1 MGKFYAYRT
10 AAFGGR
16 DVVGAVPYIWRND
29 MKNVEILWNFMH
41 MNQAPETA
49 DVIVGFGCYDE
60 DIPRRCAELFHAG
73 FAPFVCFSG
82 GLGRNTDK
90 LWTKSEA
97 ERFAA
102 IAMAEGVPAER
113 IILENKSTNSA
124 ENLLFTPKV
133 LKEAGIKAEKIIAVH
148 KPYME
153 KRLWAAMQVYWPDVQ
168 AVYTSPRVTVEQHI
182 AHAEA
187 VGMTAKGVIETI
199 VGDVQR
205 MELYAEKGYQAPV
218 EIPDEVRAAF
228 DSLVAQGYTGQL
240 AK

>member
-1 MGKFYAYRT
+1 ME
-10 AAFGGR
+10 
-16 DVVGAVPYIWRND
+16 
-29 MKNVEILWNFMH
+29 NVKILWDFMH
-41 MNQAPETA
+41 MGQALEQA

-60 DIPRRCAELFHAG
+60 DIPRRCAELFHRG
-73 FAPFVCFSG
+73 FAPYVCFSG
-82 GLGRNTDK
+82 GLGRNTSGI
-90 LWTKSEA
+90 WSKSEA

-102 IAMAEGVPAER
+102 IAMAEGVPENR

-133 LKEAGIKAEKIIAVH
+133 LAEAGVKAERIIAVH

-168 AVYTSPRVTVEQHI
+168 AIYTSPQVTIEEHI
-182 AHAEA
+182 AHAEKI
-187 VGMTAKGVIETI
+187 GMTEKGVIETI

-205 MELYAEKGYQAPV
+205 MELYAEKGYQQAV

-228 DSLVAQGYTGQL
+228 DALVADGYTGQL
-240 AK
+240 AR

>member
-1 MGKFYAYRT
+1 ME
-10 AAFGGR
+10 
-16 DVVGAVPYIWRND
+16 
-29 MKNVEILWNFMH
+29 NVQILWDFMH
-41 MNQAPETA
+41 MGQALEQA

-60 DIPRRCAELFHAG
+60 DIPRRCAELFHRG
-73 FAPFVCFSG
+73 FAPYVCFSG

-90 LWTKSEA
+90 LWSKGEA

-102 IAMAEGVPAER
+102 IAIAEGVPENR

-133 LKEAGIKAEKIIAVH
+133 LAEKGIKAEKIIAVH

-153 KRLWAAMQVYWPDVQ
+153 KRLWAAMQVYWPQVQ
-168 AVYTSPRVTVEQHI
+168 AIYTSPQVSVEEHI
-182 AHAEA
+182 AHAEKI
-187 VGMTAKGVIETI
+187 GMTRKGVIETI

-205 MELYAEKGYQAPV
+205 MELYAQKGYQAPV
-218 EIPDEVRAAF
+218 VIPDEVRAAF
-228 DSLVAQGYTGQL
+228 DALVAEGYTGQL

>member
-1 MGKFYAYRT
+1 ME
-10 AAFGGR
+10 
-16 DVVGAVPYIWRND
+16 
-29 MKNVEILWNFMH
+29 NVKILWDFMH
-41 MNQAPETA
+41 MGQSLEQA

-60 DIPRRCAELFHAG
+60 DIPCRCAELFHRG

-102 IAMAEGVPAER
+102 IAIAEGVPENR

-133 LKEAGIKAEKIIAVH
+133 LAEAGVKAERIIAVH

-168 AVYTSPRVTVEQHI
+168 AVYTSPDVTVEEHI
-182 AHAEA
+182 AHAEKI
-187 VGMTAKGVIETI
+187 GMTRKGVIETI

-205 MELYAEKGYQAPV
+205 MELYAEKGYQLAV
-218 EIPDEVRAAF
+218 EIPAEVRDAF
-228 DSLVAQGYTGQL
+228 DALVKQGYTGQL

>member
-1 MGKFYAYRT
+1 ME
-10 AAFGGR
+10 
-16 DVVGAVPYIWRND
+16 
-29 MKNVEILWNFMH
+29 NVKILWDFMH
-41 MNQAPETA
+41 MGQSLEQA

-60 DIPRRCAELFHAG
+60 DIPRRCAELFHRG

-102 IAMAEGVPAER
+102 IAIAEGVPENR

-124 ENLLFTPKV
+124 ESLLFTPKV
-133 LKEAGIKAEKIIAVH
+133 LAEAGVKAERIIAVH

-168 AVYTSPRVTVEQHI
+168 AVYTSPQVSVEEHI
-182 AHAEA
+182 AHAEKI
-187 VGMTAKGVIETI
+187 GMTRKGVIETI

-205 MELYAEKGYQAPV
+205 MELYVQKGYQAPV
-218 EIPDEVRAAF
+218 VIPDEVRAAF
-228 DSLVAQGYTGQL
+228 DALVAEGYTGQL

>member
-1 MGKFYAYRT
+1 
-10 AAFGGR
+10 
-16 DVVGAVPYIWRND
+16 
-29 MKNVEILWNFMH
+29 MKNVHILWDFMH
-41 MNQAPETA
+41 MNQQPESA

-60 DIPRRCAELFHAG
+60 DIPRRCAELYHQG
-73 FAPFVCFSG
+73 YSPYVCFSG

-102 IAMAEGVPAER
+102 IAMAAGIPEDR

-133 LKEAGIKAEKIIAVH
+133 LAEAGVKAEKIIAVH

-153 KRLWAAMQVYWPDVQ
+153 KRLWAAMQVYWPDVR
-168 AVYTSPRVTVEQHI
+168 ALYTSPRVTVEEHI

-187 VGMTAKGVIETI
+187 IGMTAKGVIETI

-218 EIPDEVRAAF
+218 EIPAEVRVAF
-228 DSLVAQGYTGQL
+228 DALIAMGYTGQL

>member
-1 MGKFYAYRT
+1 ME
-10 AAFGGR
+10 
-16 DVVGAVPYIWRND
+16 
-29 MKNVEILWNFMH
+29 NVKILWDFMH
-41 MNQAPETA
+41 MGHALEKA

-124 ENLLFTPKV
+124 ENLLFTPKILAEMGV
-133 LKEAGIKAEKIIAVH
+133 KAEKIIAVH

-153 KRLWAAMQVYWPDVQ
+153 KRLWAAMQVYWPDVC
-168 AVYTSPRVTVEQHI
+168 AVYTSPQVTVEEHI
-182 AHAEA
+182 THAEA
-187 VGMTAKGVIETI
+187 IGMTAKGVIETI

-240 AK
+240 AR

>member
-1 MGKFYAYRT
+1 ME
-10 AAFGGR
+10 
-16 DVVGAVPYIWRND
+16 
-29 MKNVEILWNFMH
+29 NVKILWDFMH
-41 MNQAPETA
+41 MGQSLEQA

-60 DIPRRCAELFHAG
+60 DIPCRCAELFHRG

-82 GLGRNTDK
+82 GLGRNTSGI
-90 LWTKSEA
+90 WSKSEA

-102 IAMAEGVPAER
+102 IAMAEGVPENC

-124 ENLLFTPKV
+124 ENLLFTPRV
-133 LKEAGIKAEKIIAVH
+133 LAEAGVKAEKIIAVH

-168 AVYTSPRVTVEQHI
+168 AVYTSPQVSVEEHI
-182 AHAEA
+182 AHAEKI
-187 VGMTAKGVIETI
+187 GMTRKGVIETI

-218 EIPDEVRAAF
+218 EIPAEVRDAF
-228 DSLVAQGYTGQL
+228 DALVADGYTGQL

>member
-1 MGKFYAYRT
+1 
-10 AAFGGR
+10 
-16 DVVGAVPYIWRND
+16 
-29 MKNVEILWNFMH
+29 MKNVQILWDFMH
-41 MNQAPETA
+41 MNQQPGHA

-60 DIPRRCAELFHAG
+60 DIPRRCAELFHRG

-82 GLGRNTDK
+82 GLGRNTAA
-90 LWTKSEA
+90 LWSKSEA

-102 IAMAEGVPAER
+102 IAICEGVPEDR
-113 IILENKSTNSA
+113 IILEKQSTNSS

-133 LKEAGIKAEKIIAVH
+133 LAEKGIKAEKIIAVH

-168 AVYTSPRVTVEQHI
+168 AVYTSPQVSVEEHI
-182 AHAEA
+182 DHAEKI
-187 VGMTAKGVIETI
+187 GMTRKGVIETI

-205 MELYAEKGYQAPV
+205 MELYAEKGYQVPV
-218 EIPDEVRAAF
+218 EIPAEVRAAF
-228 DSLVAQGYTGQL
+228 DALVAEGYTGQL

>member
-1 MGKFYAYRT
+1 MEQ
-10 AAFGGR
+10 
-16 DVVGAVPYIWRND
+16 VQ
-29 MKNVEILWNFMH
+29 ILWNFMH
-41 MNQAPETA
+41 MNQSPEKA

-60 DIPRRCAELFHAG
+60 DIPRRCAELYHQG
-73 FAPFVCFSG
+73 YAPYVCFSG

-102 IAMAEGVPAER
+102 IAISEGVPEER
-113 IILENKSTNSA
+113 IILENQSTNSA
-124 ENLLFTPKV
+124 ENLLFTPKI
-133 LKEAGIKAEKIIAVH
+133 LAEAGVKAEKIIAVH

-153 KRLWAAMQVYWPDVQ
+153 KRLWAAMQVYWPNVR
-168 AVYTSPRVTVEQHI
+168 AVYTSPQVTVEQHI
-182 AHAEA
+182 AHAEMT
-187 VGMTAKGVIETI
+187 GMTAKGVIETI

-218 EIPDEVRAAF
+218 EIPAEVRAAF
-228 DSLVAQGYTGQL
+228 NALVEQGYTGQL

>member
-1 MGKFYAYRT
+1 MEN
-10 AAFGGR
+10 
-16 DVVGAVPYIWRND
+16 IQ
-29 MKNVEILWNFMH
+29 ILWDFMH
-41 MNQAPETA
+41 MNHSLENA

-60 DIPRRCAELFHAG
+60 DIPRRCAELFHRG
-73 FAPFVCFSG
+73 FAPYVCFSG

-102 IAMAEGVPAER
+102 IATSEGVPAER

-133 LKEAGIKAEKIIAVH
+133 LAEHGIRAEKIIAVH

-153 KRLWAAMQVYWPDVQ
+153 RRLWAAMQVYWPDVQ
-168 AVYTSPRVTVEQHI
+168 AVYTSPQVTLAEHI

-187 VGMTAKGVIETI
+187 IGMTEKGVIETI
-199 VGDVQR
+199 VGDIQR
-205 MELYAEKGYQAPV
+205 MELYAAKGYQVPV
-218 EIPDEVRAAF
+218 EIPDDIRAAF
-228 DSLVAQGYTGQL
+228 HALVEQGYTGQL

>member
-1 MGKFYAYRT
+1 MEN
-10 AAFGGR
+10 
-16 DVVGAVPYIWRND
+16 IQ
-29 MKNVEILWNFMH
+29 ILWDFMH
-41 MNQAPETA
+41 MGQALEKA

-60 DIPRRCAELFHAG
+60 DIPKRCAELFHRG

-82 GLGRNTDK
+82 GLGRNTSGI
-90 LWTKSEA
+90 WSKSEA

-102 IAMAEGVPAER
+102 IAIAEGVPENR

-133 LKEAGIKAEKIIAVH
+133 LAEAGVKAEKIIAVH

-168 AVYTSPRVTVEQHI
+168 AVYTSPDVTVEEHI
-182 AHAEA
+182 AHAEKI
-187 VGMTAKGVIETI
+187 GMTRKGIIETI

-205 MELYAEKGYQAPV
+205 MELYAEKGYQRAV
-218 EIPDEVRAAF
+218 EIPDEVRNAF
-228 DSLVAQGYTGQL
+228 DTLVKAGYTGQL

>member
-1 MGKFYAYRT
+1 ME
-10 AAFGGR
+10 
-16 DVVGAVPYIWRND
+16 
-29 MKNVEILWNFMH
+29 NVKILWDFMH
-41 MNQAPETA
+41 MGHALEQA

-60 DIPRRCAELFHAG
+60 DIPRRCAELYRQG
-73 FAPFVCFSG
+73 FAPYVCFSG

-90 LWTKSEA
+90 LWSKSEA

-102 IAMAEGVPAER
+102 IAVAEGVPEDR

-133 LKEAGIKAEKIIAVH
+133 LTEAGVKAEKIIAVH

-153 KRLWAAMQVYWPDVQ
+153 KRLWAAMRVYWPDVC
-168 AVYTSPRVTVEQHI
+168 AVYTSPQVTVEEHI

-187 VGMTAKGVIETI
+187 IGMTAKGVIETI

-218 EIPDEVRAAF
+218 EIPKNVRAAF
-228 DSLVAQGYTGQL
+228 DALVAQGYTGQL
-240 AK
+240 AQ